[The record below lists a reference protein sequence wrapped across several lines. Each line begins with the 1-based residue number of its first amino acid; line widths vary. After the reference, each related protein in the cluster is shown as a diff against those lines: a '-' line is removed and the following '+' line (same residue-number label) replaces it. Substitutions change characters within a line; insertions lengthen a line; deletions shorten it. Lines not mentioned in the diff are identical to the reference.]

1 MGRRGEGFG
10 ATRARIFTRVDEMD
24 RSIEIGMALRRFRVS
39 TRINQDAI
47 AKTLGVSQSQVSRWE
62 SGRDRPRAYNLD
74 AIQALIWGR
83 SDPVLAGLIHYVRG
97 AQAPLVLFDEGL
109 EIVAASP
116 FLRERGGPLKL
127 FGWLFDKEINPTLAG
142 MAKRFA
148 VLAKA
153 EPVMT
158 LEIPF
163 SHEARPWA
171 CHGRL
176 TVNRV
181 GPELYAIG
189 EMSFTR
195 DEKHKVTRIGLKPA
209 TRPGTTTATDRA

>member
-1 MGRRGEGFG
+1 
-10 ATRARIFTRVDEMD
+10 MD
-24 RSIEIGMALRRFRVS
+24 QGIDIGVALRSFRIR

-47 AKTLGVSQSQVSRWE
+47 ARTLGVSQSQVSRWE
-62 SGRDRPRAYNLD
+62 SGRDRPRAANLD

-83 SDPVLAGLIHYVRG
+83 TDPVLAGLIHYVRG
-97 AQAPLVLFDEGL
+97 AQAPLVLFDHRL

-116 FLRERGGPLKL
+116 FLRGSGGPLRL
-127 FGWLFDKEINPTLAG
+127 FGWLFEARINPALAG
-142 MAKRFA
+142 MARRFA
-148 VLAKA
+148 TLAGT
-153 EPVMT
+153 EPVIA

-176 TVNRV
+176 TVNRI
-181 GPELYAIG
+181 GPDLYAIG

-195 DEKHKVTRIGLKPA
+195 DERQMVRRIVLKPA
-209 TRPGTTTATDRA
+209 IRPGASSGPDRA